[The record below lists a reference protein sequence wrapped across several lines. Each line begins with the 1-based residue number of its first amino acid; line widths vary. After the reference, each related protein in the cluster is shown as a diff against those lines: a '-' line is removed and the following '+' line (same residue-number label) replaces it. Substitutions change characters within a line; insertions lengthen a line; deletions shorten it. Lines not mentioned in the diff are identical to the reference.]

1 MKTTE
6 DRVHRLKEVMKLSEM
21 MSNRTSR
28 RSFLT
33 RASVAGL
40 SIPAA
45 GTILAACGGT
55 DPAVRD
61 QPFTSNAAA
70 AAATQVPTQVAT
82 ATVEAPP
89 FKLYDPA
96 LPPVG
101 PETTKQ
107 ITLTTKDVTI
117 SIDDGVAMK
126 AWTFDG
132 TVPGPT
138 PRVRVGDTVE
148 FTLKNEGTT
157 EHSIDFHAAQ
167 IDWKTAYKSIAPGES
182 ISFTFSPK
190 YAGAFMYHCGT
201 PPILHHIS
209 SGMFGALIVDPIE
222 PLPEAKEFVLVQNEY
237 YVTDATPD
245 MAKMLAVTPDYVTF
259 NGYAF
264 QYKTNPI
271 KVKRGDLVRFY
282 VVNVGPTLSSAFHV
296 VGEQFDTV
304 YLGAPPD
311 NAIHGVQ
318 TFNVAPGGGMIFEL
332 EADVVGSFPVVTHAF
347 AYTEKGAVAILQ
359 VEE

>member
-1 MKTTE
+1 
-6 DRVHRLKEVMKLSEM
+6 MKLSQI
-21 MSNRTSR
+21 MSQPTSR
-28 RSFLT
+28 RALLA

-40 SIPAA
+40 AIPAA
-45 GTILAACGGT
+45 GSILGACNSSKGDVAA
-55 DPAVRD
+55 
-61 QPFTSNAAA
+61 NLA
-70 AAATQVPTQVAT
+70 AAATVAPTAAPVVTPVAT
-82 ATVEAPP
+82 PVATIAAPP
-89 FKLYDPA
+89 FTLYDPV
-96 LPPVG
+96 LPPAG
-101 PETTKQ
+101 TETTKQ
-107 ITLTTKDVTI
+107 ITLTSKDVTI
-117 SIDDGVAMK
+117 SVADGVAMK
-126 AWTFDG
+126 AWTFNG

-182 ISFTFSPK
+182 LSFTFKPK

-209 SGMFGALIVDPIE
+209 SGMFGALVVDPVE
-222 PLPEAKEFVLVQNEY
+222 PLPPAKEFILVENEY
-237 YVTDATPD
+237 YITDSTPD
-245 MAKMLAVTPDYVTF
+245 MSKMLAVAPDYVTF

-271 KVKRGDLVRFY
+271 KVKLGDLCRFY
-282 VVNVGPTLSSAFHV
+282 VVNVGPTLTCAFHI

-332 EADVVGSFPVVTHAF
+332 EADVVGSFPIVTHAF
-347 AYTEKGAVAILQ
+347 GYTEKGAVGILQ
-359 VEE
+359 VDE

>member
-1 MKTTE
+1 M
-6 DRVHRLKEVMKLSEM
+6 
-21 MSNRTSR
+21 
-28 RSFLT
+28 
-33 RASVAGL
+33 AGIAL
-40 SIPAA
+40 PAA
-45 GTILAACGGT
+45 GSLLAACSSGIS
-55 DPAVRD
+55 DASR
-61 QPFTSNAAA
+61 NAAA
-70 AAATQVPTQVAT
+70 LSMPASSSVSMTVPTTAPTVA
-82 ATVEAPP
+82 APP
-89 FKLYDPA
+89 LKRYDPA

-107 ITLTTKDVTI
+107 ITLTTKDETI
-117 SIDDGVAMK
+117 SIADGVAMK

-167 IDWKTAYKSIAPGES
+167 TDWKTNYKSIAPGES
-182 ISFTFSPK
+182 LSFSFKPK

-209 SGMFGALIVDPIE
+209 SGMFGALIVDPVD
-222 PLPEAKEFVLVQNEY
+222 PLPPAKEFVLVENEY
-237 YVTDATPD
+237 YVTNGEPD
-245 MAKMLAVTPDYVTF
+245 MDKMLAVKPDYVTF

-271 KVKRGDLVRFY
+271 KVKLGDLVRFY
-282 VVNVGPTLSSAFHV
+282 VVNVGPTLSCAFHI

-304 YLGAPPD
+304 YLGAPPE

-318 TFNVAPGGGMIFEL
+318 TFNIAPGGGMIFEL
-332 EADVVGSFPVVTHAF
+332 EADVVGSFPVVTHSF
-347 AYTEKGAVAILQ
+347 AYTEKGAVAILE
-359 VEE
+359 VDE